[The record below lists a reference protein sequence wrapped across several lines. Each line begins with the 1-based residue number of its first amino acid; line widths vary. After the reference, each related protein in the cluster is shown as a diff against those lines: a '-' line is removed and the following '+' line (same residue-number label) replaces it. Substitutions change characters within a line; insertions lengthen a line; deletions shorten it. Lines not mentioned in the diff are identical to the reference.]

1 MIAGNDLLLAP
12 RNLKRELDGV
22 CLLYTSE
29 WGVTYSAMLAAAEAT
44 GDQAYYKYVTD
55 RFQFLA
61 EVAPHFRKVLEK
73 YGTVD
78 PQMKQILTPHALDD
92 AGAVSYT
99 HLYIM

>member
-1 MIAGNDLLLAP
+1 M
-12 RNLKRELDGV
+12 
-22 CLLYTSE
+22 
-29 WGVTYSAMLAAAEAT
+29 GVTYSAMLAAAEAT

-92 AGAVSYT
+92 AGAVCGYGQGADEGKIHRNLSR
-99 HLYIM
+99 